1 MQHHSIFYYIFINII
16 RSYFLSFILFSTN
29 LPWNPFPSFVVYS
42 QHPPSCSPLCQHF
55 ARAVNSSNNQ
65 TPSQLLK
72 ALLSVTERIPPF
84 AFCFQL
90 QIRRF
95 GCRKGKEYIRS
106 KRTCCRILIF
116 LEYFRKIW
124 IYGGSESNFYRWVFF
139 LVAKVNF
146 FSDAIYSRNA
156 MCV

>member
-1 MQHHSIFYYIFINII
+1 MLFYLYIHKIYFIFSNSSITFLLIAIYLFNPPKIAIPFNFLLYFHQHHTQ
-16 RSYFLSFILFSTN
+16 LFPQFFPFQYKFA
-29 LPWNPFPSFVVYS
+29 LKPFPSFVVYS

-72 ALLSVTERIPPF
+72 ALLSVTEHIPPF

-116 LEYFRKIW
+116 LEYFRKI
-124 IYGGSESNFYRWVFF
+124 
-139 LVAKVNF
+139 
-146 FSDAIYSRNA
+146 
-156 MCV
+156 